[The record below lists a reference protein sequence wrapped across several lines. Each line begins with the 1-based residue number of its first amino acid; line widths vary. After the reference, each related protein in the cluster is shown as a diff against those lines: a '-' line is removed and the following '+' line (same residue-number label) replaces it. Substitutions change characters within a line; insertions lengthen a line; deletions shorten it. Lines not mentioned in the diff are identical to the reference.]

1 MAHVVHAD
9 EAEELHLAGL
19 AQDFDDCDVDAERD
33 REVRGVVHAR
43 RFEPGLHPGRDPGAA
58 VGRPGDFG
66 ERDGAF
72 GEPLDGE
79 PPGFELEVCL
89 RRLEQVRGDRPRLIA
104 HGLRREEDG
113 RAPDRRPAAA
123 ARAEAVRDRA
133 RVAVDH
139 GDVVGRDA
147 ELVSDDLGER
157 GGCALAVG

>member
-1 MAHVVHAD
+1 MELALEQHRVQHVAHVVHAD
-9 EAEELHLAGL
+9 EAEELYLAGL

-79 PPGFELEVCL
+79 PPGLELEVCL

-123 ARAEAVRDRA
+123 ARAEA
-133 RVAVDH
+133 
-139 GDVVGRDA
+139 GRPCR
-147 ELVSDDLGER
+147 R
-157 GGCALAVG
+157 GSR